1 MAHTALPTCCL
12 PGGQS
17 PAYLGTM
24 PIGRDGGDRLLTA
37 LLMLQFPQNLPGLRG
52 RITQE
57 NGELTT
63 TKWEIP

>member
-1 MAHTALPTCCL
+1 
-12 PGGQS
+12 
-17 PAYLGTM
+17 M
-24 PIGRDGGDRLLTA
+24 PIGRDGGDCLLTA

-63 TKWEIP
+63 TKCEIPWRFEKKKLEENVIISILK